1 METPLPNGAN
11 LLQSEGL
18 RRVGDTQYEEAR
30 PRYEGKG
37 PGGPLAVIVAV
48 VLIFGVLM
56 LGAIPLVQSGHEEPK
71 SSEARAALGAIRDRA
86 RQIYQRNITIKAFSM
101 KDLELSASE
110 LNGSAFKYEDYT
122 CGGTPEK
129 FWVRCRGVY
138 ESEPRDLEL
147 TGSLVTGSAKFN
159 M

>member
-1 METPLPNGAN
+1 M
-11 LLQSEGL
+11 
-18 RRVGDTQYEEAR
+18 GDTQYEEAR

-37 PGGPLAVIVAV
+37 PSGPVAVAVAV
-48 VLIFGVLM
+48 VLIFGMLILVALPLM
-56 LGAIPLVQSGHEEPK
+56 QSGHEEPK
-71 SSEARAALGAIRDRA
+71 SSEARAALGVIKDRA
-86 RQIYQRNITIKAFSM
+86 RKIYQRNIGIKSFTM
-101 KDLELSASE
+101 TDLELCASE

-147 TGSLVTGSAKFN
+147 TGSLVTGSATFN
-159 M
+159 R